1 MPKTKR
7 EKIYDLFKSR
17 SCTKQ
22 DVFDESQKVFDE
34 IKVVL
39 QEIAE
44 QYSNHVCTLDER
56 VKIEYSSSS
65 PYRAQI
71 QFGGDLLVFQ
81 MHTNVFSFDKE
92 HHIWKTSYVKED
104 EMRAYCGMINVYNFL
119 ADSFKFNRLN
129 DAGYLVTRLF
139 VNKERHFFAEGKK
152 ELNYLFNN
160 FVEGKLDR
168 ETMVDIIESSILYAI
183 RFELQSPPFANMER
197 ISVNQM
203 NQLSQNNDLGTDKQL
218 GFKLQGGLDID

>member
-1 MPKTKR
+1 MTKTKR
-7 EKIYDLFKSR
+7 EKIYDLFQSR

-22 DVFDESQKVFDE
+22 DVFEETQKIFDE

-44 QYSNHVCTLDER
+44 EYSNHVCGLDER
-56 VKIEYSSSS
+56 VKIEYTSEN

-71 QFGGDLLVFQ
+71 QFGGDVLVFQ

-92 HHIWKTSYVKED
+92 HYIWKTSYVKED
-104 EMRAYCGMINVYNFL
+104 GMRAYCGMINIYNFL
-119 ADSFKFNRLN
+119 ADSFKYNRLN
-129 DAGYLVTRLF
+129 DAGYLVTRIF

-160 FVEGKLDR
+160 FVEGKLDHD
-168 ETMVDIIESSILYAI
+168 TMVDIIESSILYAI
-183 RFELQSPPFANMER
+183 KFELQSPPFANMER

-203 NQLSQNNDLGTDKQL
+203 NQISQNNHLGTDKQL
-218 GFKLQGGLDID
+218 GFRLKGGLDVE